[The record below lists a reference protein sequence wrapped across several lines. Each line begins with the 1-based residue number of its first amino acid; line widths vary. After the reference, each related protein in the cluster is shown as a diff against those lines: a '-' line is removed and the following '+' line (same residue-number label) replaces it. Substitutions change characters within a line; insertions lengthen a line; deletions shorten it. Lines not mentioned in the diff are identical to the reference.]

1 MFGEGD
7 DQNGV
12 EEEEQDDEQKDTDQ
26 ELAIEAGEICGSCGD
41 TFEEP
46 QPKPALCKECWEKAD
61 EAGRSG
67 YVEST
72 SDVITE

>member
-7 DQNGV
+7 DQEPENGV
-12 EEEEQDDEQKDTDQ
+12 EEEEQDDDQ

-67 YVEST
+67 YVESI